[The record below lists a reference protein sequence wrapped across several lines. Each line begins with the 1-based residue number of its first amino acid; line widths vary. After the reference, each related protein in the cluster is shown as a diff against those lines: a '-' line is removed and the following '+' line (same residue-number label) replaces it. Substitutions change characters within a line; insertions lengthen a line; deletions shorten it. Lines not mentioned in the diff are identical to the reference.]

1 LSCLAGEE
9 FRAIYQAL
17 DRIQD
22 ENSQTSR
29 AWMLSQPLFRVLVE
43 LSFFFFSSSS
53 SSSSS
58 SSQSQQ
64 AILFLVQA
72 INIQQKTLVRHFITL
87 KVKHEVTIFLTQF
100 VKEKFS
106 ANLDD
111 D

>member
-43 LSFFFFSSSS
+43 LSFFFF
-53 SSSSS
+53 SSSS